1 MVIGIFQNIFQTWA
15 IIFSQRSKGR
25 ILDELRVSF
34 NKKSNHLIKNQT
46 TAETDG
52 IKVNTAIGHRG
63 NIDKKNQAMQNGT
76 NQSRIKAQIESRKRQ
91 VCLGMCDLLVDTRH

>member
-63 NIDKKNQAMQNGT
+63 NIDKKIKPCKMAL
-76 NQSRIKAQIESRKRQ
+76 IKAELKHKLKAESGRF
-91 VCLGMCDLLVDTRH
+91 V